1 MQNDKNKPYNFKK
14 IFSIVIPISGV
25 IMIIYYSVYPPK
37 LNKKDN
43 SFIKGMMYGS
53 LFQ

>member
-1 MQNDKNKPYNFKK
+1 M
-14 IFSIVIPISGV
+14 IS
-25 IMIIYYSVYPPK
+25 MIIYYSVYPPK